1 MERVQRWKEMR
12 ERRPDS
18 ERKKHRR
25 EKDKE
30 ERRGKKRRARQRE
43 LPHTDNTGE
52 RSQERVRNTRLYLQR
67 DTETRRHSPT
77 REKTEYTE
85 S

>member
-1 MERVQRWKEMR
+1 MKRVQRQKDMR
-12 ERRPDS
+12 ERHPDT

-25 EKDKE
+25 EKDRE
-30 ERRGKKRRARQRE
+30 ERRGKKRERDRE
-43 LPHTDNTGE
+43 NYPHTDNTGE

-67 DTETRRHSPT
+67 ETETRRHSPT
-77 REKTEYTE
+77 RKKTEYTE